1 VVAGAVG
8 VVVTAA
14 GCTGVATGVTSAP
27 QPTCQQ
33 GSNGVLFVTPGCQDP
48 ALTQPY
54 TDVDEQRT
62 TTDPATHV
70 TVTYRYVHGGFA
82 GTNARFSFYFP
93 PKAQY
98 RGRFFE
104 PTYPTLGNEDTLQN
118 PPSIGGGP
126 STLAFVLSHGASMVV
141 SNNAGGVQN
150 SPTLGGY
157 RVNAATAK
165 YSRVVAA
172 KVYGDI
178 ARPRGYLF
186 GASGGAYQTVGAAES
201 TSGIWDGFVPMVFGV
216 PNAIP
221 SFMTVQLLA
230 LRVLHD
236 KLPQI
241 DDATE
246 PGGSGDPFAG
256 LTSQQRAVLQES
268 ARLGFPLR
276 GWWQYATLNGPTR

>member
-1 VVAGAVG
+1 
-8 VVVTAA
+8 
-14 GCTGVATGVTSAP
+14 
-27 QPTCQQ
+27 
-33 GSNGVLFVTPGCQDP
+33 
-48 ALTQPY
+48 
-54 TDVDEQRT
+54 
-62 TTDPATHV
+62 
-70 TVTYRYVHGGFA
+70 
-82 GTNARFSFYFP
+82 
-93 PKAQY
+93 
-98 RGRFFE
+98 
-104 PTYPTLGNEDTLQN
+104 
-118 PPSIGGGP
+118 
-126 STLAFVLSHGASMVV
+126 M
-141 SNNAGGVQN
+141 
-150 SPTLGGY
+150 
-157 RVNAATAK
+157 
-165 YSRVVAA
+165 
-172 KVYGDI
+172 YGDI
-178 ARPRGYLF
+178 GRPRGYLF